1 MPIPEGFLPRFSDF
15 LDRISREQKIAR
27 DGLERLLVQYPESV
41 VTFLVASH
49 ERLGAPGFEGGF
61 RIVDLL
67 ENLGCYDIAFP
78 APDRDDPVEVRLVRG
93 GDGQPTT
100 LRVSRTALS
109 LDRMALVR
117 LLKSQLGI
125 ERPTAETA
133 LMRRR
138 PMETEVRTLLEG
150 KPAEGTAAGG
160 SPDALPPPGAGG
172 GLPPRTGPGPR
183 GLTDVFR
190 HLLTRRVGLEFQ
202 RWTFARPLE
211 EAEGRRG
218 RAAADRLADAL
229 DALGCQ
235 GFHIVEV
242 EANRSVRVEGKRAD
256 GRPFTLRVARATL
269 GLVDADALRSTVS
282 RLLDRP
288 PAAEPAP
295 SYPKGPKARKAG
307 RGAAPAKPQRSR
319 PERAEGPRPEP
330 AVASPPP
337 TPSAVP
343 GPALPPGREE
353 RIREVLGSL
362 GALETVLTPI
372 AGGRY
377 VRVETTRGD
386 GRRVAFAV
394 TLATLDGDD
403 EAVQAAVAGLL
414 ENAPAAK

>member
-1 MPIPEGFLPRFSDF
+1 MPIPEGFLPRFTDF
-15 LDRISREQKIAR
+15 LDRISREQKLAR

-41 VTFLVASH
+41 VVFLVASH

-61 RIVDLL
+61 RLVDLL
-67 ENLGCYDIAFP
+67 ENLGVYDIVFP
-78 APDRDDPVEVRLVRG
+78 APDRDDPVEVRLTR
-93 GDGQPTT
+93 GDGESAT
-100 LRVSRTALS
+100 LRVSRTALA

-138 PMETEVRTLLEG
+138 PIEAEVRTLLEG
-150 KPAEGTAAGG
+150 KSAEAAAVGG
-160 SPDALPPPGAGG
+160 SPDALPLPGSGG

-183 GLTDVFR
+183 GLTEVFR

-229 DALGCQ
+229 EALGCQ
-235 GFHIVEV
+235 GFHIAEV
-242 EANRSVRVEGKRAD
+242 EANRSLRVEGKRAD
-256 GRPFTLRVARATL
+256 GRPFSLRVARATL
-269 GLVDADALRSTVS
+269 GLVDPDALRTTVS
-282 RLLDRP
+282 RLLDRAPAPEKARPAGKGPKGAKGSQPAREPGPAP
-288 PAAEPAP
+288 PPAP
-295 SYPKGPKARKAG
+295 SRPEAPA
-307 RGAAPAKPQRSR
+307 AAPGA
-319 PERAEGPRPEP
+319 
-330 AVASPPP
+330 
-337 TPSAVP
+337 
-343 GPALPPGREE
+343 ALPPDRPDREGRL
-353 RIREVLGSL
+353 REVLRGL
-362 GALETVLTPI
+362 GALETVVTPI

-403 EAVQAAVAGLL
+403 EAVSAAVAGLL
-414 ENAPAAK
+414 EKAPPAKG